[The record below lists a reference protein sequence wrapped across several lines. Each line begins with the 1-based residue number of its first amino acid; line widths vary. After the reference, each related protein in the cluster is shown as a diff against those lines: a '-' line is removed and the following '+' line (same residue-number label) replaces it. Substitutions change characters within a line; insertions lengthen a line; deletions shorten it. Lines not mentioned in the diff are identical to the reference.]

1 MIAAISLKTL
11 PHYFLPQVNLFENIP
26 DDFLQTAGQKLVAFR
41 RTPVDSLPE
50 FSTYN
55 RDALLSRMK
64 SNNNLETDQSE
75 AIVSLLEAMK
85 GPYTKEPEMHLPRV
99 DEQNDPENVA
109 EDTAADSTQK
119 QRSEL

>member
-1 MIAAISLKTL
+1 MIAAICSQSL
-11 PHYFLPQVNLFENIP
+11 PHYFLPQVNLFENIT
-26 DDFLQTAGQKLVAFR
+26 DDFLQTAGNKLVAFR
-41 RTPVDSLPE
+41 RNPIDNLPE

-55 RDALLSRMK
+55 RDALLSRK
-64 SNNNLETDQSE
+64 TFNNNLETDQSE